1 MSRRYFVPIL
11 SQKKEYQ
18 KCKALKD
25 KLRRQYISRLNVD
38 LKDFNKAAER
48 LRRTF
53 QYRGA
58 QSIYVSL
65 HPCLEQVRFNAL
77 MDGKFLIVPDANFVR
92 GFYLLDPGN
101 VRAKDRLAAVRSS
114 SRMKKFGMKLN
125 PSKKIHVPKIKL
137 AVFDVLIACNNCG
150 SVLNDGNGFM
160 DLALSILNFLGWL
173 DKDFA
178 VAVTPIY
185 KGFSDFNCE
194 QLVMKENDWWADLI
208 ISSESVIYP
217 PKPDTNFPPLIGE
230 ILDPKRIKRSDV
242 LFYIF
247 NKMLKFPI
255 RSLS

>member
-1 MSRRYFVPIL
+1 MSKRYFVPTL
-11 SQKKEYQ
+11 SQKREYQ
-18 KCKALKD
+18 RYKALKD

-58 QSIYVSL
+58 QSVYVSL

-77 MDGKFLIVPDANFVR
+77 MDGKFLIVPDANFVK
-92 GFYLLDPGN
+92 GFYLLDPGK
-101 VRAKDRLAAVRSS
+101 VRAKDKLAAVRSS
-114 SRMKKFGMKLN
+114 SRMKKFGVKLN
-125 PSKKIHVPKIKL
+125 PSKKFPIPKIKL
-137 AVFDVLIACNNCG
+137 AIFDSLIACNDCG
-150 SVLNDGNGFM
+150 AVLNDGNGFM

-178 VAVTPIY
+178 VTVTPIY
-185 KGFSDFNCE
+185 KGLSDFSCR

-208 ISSESVIYP
+208 ISPENVIYP
-217 PKPDTNFPPLIGE
+217 TKPDTSFTPLIGE
-230 ILDPKRIKRSDV
+230 ILDPRRIKRSDV

-255 RSLS
+255 KSLS